1 MSNTETYNAADNAKD
16 GTVNGQSKNTHH
28 IAYFAGGCFWGLE
41 EYFKKVHGVVAT
53 RVGYANS
60 IVDNPSYEQVCSGS
74 TQAAETVEVTY
85 DSSRVSL
92 RVLTLLFLDV
102 IDPWSKNRQGND
114 VGAQYR
120 SGLYLHGSEDERN
133 DQAAIFTQAI
143 SQLESREQKD
153 CAVEVV
159 PLRNFFA
166 AEDYHQDYLDKN
178 PQGYCHI
185 SVQAMLRVPQRQ
197 KYIERIWQLSNLSY
211 NVTQNAD
218 TEQPFANEY
227 DHTFEPGI
235 YVDIVSR
242 KPLFVSSTK
251 FDSGCGWPSFSKPI
265 NNDDLVEVMDY
276 SLFGRPRV
284 EVRAK
289 DSNIHLGH
297 VFTDGPQEMGGLR
310 YCMNSASLEF
320 IPLEQMEEQGY
331 KDLIPLVLQ
340 DGEQ

>member
-1 MSNTETYNAADNAKD
+1 MSNEAN
-16 GTVNGQSKNTHH
+16 TVANNDDANSRVG
-28 IAYFAGGCFWGLE
+28 YFAGGCFWGLE
-41 EYFKKVHGVVAT
+41 EYFKKVQGVITT

-60 IVDNPSYEQVCSGS
+60 SVVNPSYEQVCSGA
-74 TQAAETVEVTY
+74 TGAAETVEVLY
-85 DSSRVSL
+85 NPDLVSL

-102 IDPWSKNRQGND
+102 IDPWSVNRQGND

-120 SGLYLHGSEDERN
+120 SGLYLYGSDE
-133 DQAAIFTQAI
+133 QQ
-143 SQLESREQKD
+143 QEQKD
-153 CAVEVV
+153 VFRTAIAQLEAREQLSGKECAVEVV
-159 PLRNFFA
+159 PLQNFYA

-211 NVTQNAD
+211 AVTQNAD
-218 TEQPFANEY
+218 TERPFANTY
-227 DHTFEPGI
+227 DRTFEPGI

-265 NNDDLVEVMDY
+265 NNDDLVEVADY
-276 SLFGRPRV
+276 SLFGRPRI

-289 DSNIHLGH
+289 DSDIHLGH
-297 VFTDGPQEMGGLR
+297 VFTDGPQDMGGLR

-320 IPLEQMEEQGY
+320 IPLEDLEEKGY
-331 KDLIPLVLQ
+331 GDLIELVLQ
-340 DGEQ
+340 GES